1 MAAPDV
7 FSSFMGGFN
16 ETYGMVSKMKSEK
29 EKSALTQASTLL
41 SEVDSWQKL
50 KADSNLME
58 EQARQIVN
66 DLDLGDDEG
75 SRAALKAVYSKLKAN
90 QNSKDR
96 FALVKK
102 DLEESGTTS
111 FRLNTIKKEE
121 APVTPVALGVDSQTE
136 EAIPGIKNPDNAI
149 TPAKQNSIDTGL
161 GKVIEEKDAP
171 DNTEKGLKVSKFLKL
186 FDKQGKIDARAL
198 EIAETAIGG
207 EDMLSGYMDYRR
219 TGEIP
224 TLAEFADLPDDV
236 SIVAGYS
243 TPLGKGWTVEKIA
256 KDLGTAEQAH
266 AFLATLKGP
275 EHEKARKYLV
285 EYAASVKESNSLYNI
300 SMGVTK
306 PDEIRNAAL
315 FDAKVE
321 AGILRATDGKPN
333 LETFGGNFKA
343 WEKADREIGLSYA
356 DSPKGKLL
364 AGATTPVLAEQARG
378 QIDSLVAAGELTEE
392 EGVDLDTALSDLKE
406 NMIKVKSAEAEAT
419 KNPTSYVDRKKANII
434 LADGSAV
441 GVGSIDTNGDFR
453 LHGKKLEATV
463 NGQSYFAVSDDELS
477 RFDTV
482 SKEIK
487 GFNTKLQ
494 GFNSALVRMNKMS
507 KLVERTGGDVLTE
520 AAGISQG
527 LTMFSKSMDFFLENA
542 VSGDGPI
549 DIKRVY
555 SGMDENKRGIITNML
570 GLEIPKLSADAARFA
585 SLKIQAA
592 YALAQALGQEGKG
605 LSDTDLALQLKSI
618 AGTSNPAAFQD
629 MLHSIVDNV
638 YKGVRTEKAT
648 YLDKFKSNFIRSEL
662 VDLQPQIKEDYIR
675 STLAPSSQTYL
686 DAALAYTAGT
696 EAISPVTDTKEE
708 SKDEMLTRIKAEMAA
723 RNRAANK

>member
-7 FSSFMGGFN
+7 YSSFMSGFS
-16 ETYGMVSKMKSEK
+16 ESYGMASKMKSER
-29 EKSALTQASTLL
+29 EKSALTKAATLV
-41 SEVDSWQKL
+41 SGVDDWKEV
-50 KADSNLME
+50 KADRDLMLTQAQQMVE
-58 EQARQIVN
+58 E
-66 DLDLGDDEG
+66 LDLSKDGTN
-75 SRAALKAVYSKLKAN
+75 AALKEVYKRLEAN
-90 QNSKDR
+90 QTSKER
-96 FALVKK
+96 YKVVKESLV
-102 DLEESGTTS
+102 DSGTTS
-111 FRLNTIKKEE
+111 FSLDPNYKPEE
-121 APVTPVALGVDSQTE
+121 TEVDAQTE
-136 EAIPGIKNPDNAI
+136 EAIPGVKNPDNQL
-149 TPAKQNSIDTGL
+149 TPEKKEVVDTGL
-161 GKVIEEKDAP
+161 GKVVEERDVP
-171 DNTEKGLKVSKFLKL
+171 DNTEKGSKISKFLGL
-186 FDKQGKIDARAL
+186 FDGQGRIDARAL
-198 EIAETAIGG
+198 EVASDAVGG
-207 EDMLSGYMDYRR
+207 DDILSEYRAYQT
-219 TGEIP
+219 TGKLP

-236 SIVAGYS
+236 SIVVGYS

-285 EYAASVKESNSLYNI
+285 EYAASVKDSNSLYNI

-315 FDAKVE
+315 FEAKVE

-333 LETFGGNFKA
+333 LDTFGGIFKA

-356 DSPKGKLL
+356 DSTKGKLL

-392 EGVDLDTALSDLKE
+392 EGVDLDTTLSDLKE
-406 NMIKVKSAEAEAT
+406 SMIKVKSAEAEAT

-434 LADGSAV
+434 LADGTAV

-453 LHGKKLEATV
+453 LHGKKLETTV

-494 GFNSALVRMNKMS
+494 GLNSALVRMNKMS

-527 LTMFSKSMDFFLENA
+527 LTMFSKSMDFFLEA
-542 VSGDGPI
+542 GLSGNGPI
-549 DIKRVY
+549 DIKNVY
-555 SGMDENKRGIITNML
+555 TGMDGNTQGIITDML

-638 YKGVRTEKAT
+638 YKGVRTEKKA

-662 VDLQPQIKEDYIR
+662 VDLQPQIKDDYIR

-696 EAISPVTDTKEE
+696 EAITPVTDPKEE
-708 SKDEMLTRIKAEMAA
+708 TKDELDA
-723 RNRAANK
+723 RLRAKYGLPPKS